1 MRLAK
6 GDRVRLTKAG
16 RRMFPRM
23 PITGTVVS
31 VSEHQSVKVRPDGR
45 KTPQGWHASFWKKL
59 RIPTGE

>member
-6 GDRVRLTKAG
+6 GDRVKLTKEG

-31 VSEHQSVKVRPDGR
+31 VSKYQSVKVRPDGR
-45 KTPQGWHASFWKKL
+45 KTPQGWSASFWRKL
-59 RIPTGE
+59 RVVR